1 MFVLYKFAN
10 MNIRQEKIASL
21 IQKELGQYFQKEART
36 ICKGA
41 MVSVTVIRLSPDLS
55 IAKVYLSIF
64 GAKNI
69 AEVFENIMNSSSTIR
84 YEIGKILRHQLR
96 KTPDFHFYL
105 DDSFDYSKKIDDL
118 LKD

>member
-1 MFVLYKFAN
+1 

-21 IQKELGQYFQKEART
+21 LQKELRSYFHKESKT

-41 MVSVTVIRLSPDLS
+41 MVRGTVIRLSPDLS

-64 GAKNI
+64 GTKNPQ
-69 AEVFENIMNSSSTIR
+69 EVFENILGLSTTIR
-84 YEIGKILRHQLR
+84 YEIGKTLRHQLR
-96 KTPDFHFYL
+96 KTPSFQFYL

-118 LKD
+118 LNS

>member
-1 MFVLYKFAN
+1 

-21 IQKELGQYFQKEART
+21 LQKELGNYFHKESRT

-64 GAKNI
+64 GAKNTD
-69 AEVFENIMNSSSTIR
+69 EVFNNIMELSTTIR
-84 YEIGKILRHQLR
+84 YEIGKTLRHQLR
-96 KTPDFHFYL
+96 KTPSFQFYL

-118 LKD
+118 LNS